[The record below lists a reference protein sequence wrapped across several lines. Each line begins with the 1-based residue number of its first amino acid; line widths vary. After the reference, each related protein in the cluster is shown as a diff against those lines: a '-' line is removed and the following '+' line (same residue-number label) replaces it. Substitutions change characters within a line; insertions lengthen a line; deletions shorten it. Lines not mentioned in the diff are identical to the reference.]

1 MSVLRGEW
9 VILDVPEQLKIL
21 KNCAALIMD
30 NEVANISIIAIMRML
45 IAAWSLDVPIL
56 TKYPLIDYESK
67 IVSLDLKNRIMSF
80 TEHNYY
86 EDAELQI
93 RKEVN

>member
-21 KNCAALIMD
+21 KNCAAFIMD
-30 NEVANISIIAIMRML
+30 NEVANLSIIAIMRIL
-45 IAAWSLDVPIL
+45 IATWSLDVPIL

-67 IVSLDLKNRIMSF
+67 IVSHDLKNRIMSF
-80 TEHNYY
+80 TEYNYY
-86 EDAELQI
+86 EDAELSDQ
-93 RKEVN
+93 K